1 MYVFRYICMFLGIYI
16 YIYTHLFIGLHQVL
30 AVAHGTFVAS
40 CGIFH
45 CGSWTLAPAGGL
57 SSCGE
62 QA

>member
-1 MYVFRYICMFLGIYI
+1 MYVFGYIYMYIYIYI